1 MGPIPFSS
9 CERFLLCSPPFFRH
23 VFFSIPV
30 IIVEN
35 TSIRQAG
42 CTIPLLTHLPHH
54 HLPDL
59 VHHDPSSRP
68 W

>member
-35 TSIRQAG
+35 PGQKLKTKRRENGAG
-42 CTIPLLTHLPHH
+42 FFLI
-54 HLPDL
+54 
-59 VHHDPSSRP
+59 S
-68 W
+68 